1 MYLEAS
7 ISLYRFNRLNVRKQ
21 DVAPSMQNKIQW
33 GMIVKPILCVLTV
46 FTSCLS
52 AGAYAQD
59 SNIADNA
66 VSDVATEYLA
76 EDGGADP
83 WPELQPAKVA
93 NKRVRRATR
102 PSSEPSID
110 VPAESNSMET
120 AGSVDL
126 PDDVETVD
134 PLKDYEVELNYDAYL
149 ESIDFVDDPAV
160 KPPPGLL
167 VVAEKQPKV
176 VRISRGGAR
185 VNDAEAPWQ
194 AQIFYP
200 KVAKIFEP
208 FLQKK
213 VPLWALQHYC
223 GGALVAPQWVL
234 TAAHCIDDSMR
245 AAGYRVRLGQENL
258 RTGQGWTYGIA
269 QVVRFTPY
277 APLKGGDIALIKL
290 ENDLRVQPPPNQVRP
305 ISLYAGNDPPAG
317 RGITAFGWGRTSA
330 ASLNSNLILLKIGL
344 QVMSRPQC
352 VPEGKRLGWTV
363 SKSFVCAT
371 SLPGNSGKT
380 CSGDSG
386 GSVIDDQTRQL
397 VAVISGGGP
406 KCAPDNDPS
415 FYSSISEYRSW
426 IKKVTGGAVQ

>member
-1 MYLEAS
+1 
-7 ISLYRFNRLNVRKQ
+7 
-21 DVAPSMQNKIQW
+21 
-33 GMIVKPILCVLTV
+33 MIVKPSFCALTF

-52 AGAYAQD
+52 TAAFAQESD
-59 SNIADNA
+59 RADISGTEA
-66 VSDVATEYLA
+66 ATEYLA
-76 EDGGADP
+76 EDGGENP
-83 WPELQPAKVA
+83 WPELMPANVA
-93 NKRVRRATR
+93 KQRVRRSKR
-102 PSSEPSID
+102 PISEPSAEE
-110 VPAESNSMET
+110 PTEANSAETAEST
-120 AGSVDL
+120 DL

-134 PLKDYEVELNYDAYL
+134 PIEDYEVELSYEAYL
-149 ESIDFVDDPAV
+149 NSIEFIDDPAV

-167 VVAEKQPKV
+167 VVAETRRAALRV
-176 VRISRGGAR
+176 SRGGSR

-234 TAAHCIDDSMR
+234 TAAHCIDDTMLT
-245 AAGYRVRLGQENL
+245 AGYRVRLGQENL
-258 RTGQGWTYGIA
+258 STGQGWTYGIA
-269 QVVRFTPY
+269 QFVRYTPY
-277 APLKGGDIALIKL
+277 APFKGGDIALIKL
-290 ENDLRVQPPPNQVRP
+290 NNDLRVQPPSNQVRP
-305 ISLYAGNDPPAG
+305 ITLYAGNDPPAG
-317 RGITAFGWGRTSA
+317 RGITAYGWGRTST
-330 ASLNSNLILLKIGL
+330 ASFNSNLILLKIGL
-344 QVMSRPQC
+344 QVMNRPDC
-352 VPEGKRLGWTV
+352 VPEGQRLGWTV

-386 GSVIDDQTRQL
+386 GSVIDNKTRQL

-426 IKKVTGGAVQ
+426 IKKVTGGAAQ

>member
-1 MYLEAS
+1 M
-7 ISLYRFNRLNVRKQ
+7 K
-21 DVAPSMQNKIQW
+21 PSF
-33 GMIVKPILCVLTV
+33 CALTF

-52 AGAYAQD
+52 TAAFAQESD
-59 SNIADNA
+59 RADTSGTEA
-66 VSDVATEYLA
+66 ATEYLA
-76 EDGGADP
+76 EDGGENP
-83 WPELQPAKVA
+83 WPELMPANVVKQ
-93 NKRVRRATR
+93 RVRRGKR
-102 PSSEPSID
+102 PISEPSAD
-110 VPAESNSMET
+110 EPTEANSAETAEST
-120 AGSVDL
+120 DL

-134 PLKDYEVELNYDAYL
+134 PIEDYEVELSYEAYL
-149 ESIDFVDDPAV
+149 TSIEFIDDPAV

-167 VVAEKQPKV
+167 VVAEARRAA
-176 VRISRGGAR
+176 VRVSRGGAR

-234 TAAHCIDDSMR
+234 TAAHCIDDSMLT
-245 AAGYRVRLGQENL
+245 AGYRVRLGQENL
-258 RTGQGWTYGIA
+258 STGQGWTYGIA
-269 QVVRFTPY
+269 QFVRYTPY
-277 APLKGGDIALIKL
+277 APFKGGDIALIKL
-290 ENDLRVQPPPNQVRP
+290 NNDLRVQPPSNQVRP
-305 ISLYAGNDPPAG
+305 IPLYAGNDPPAG
-317 RGITAFGWGRTSA
+317 RDITAYGWGRTST
-330 ASLNSNLILLKIGL
+330 ASFNSNLILLKIGL
-344 QVMSRPQC
+344 QVMSRPDC

-386 GSVIDDQTRQL
+386 GSVIDNQTRQL

-426 IKKVTGGAVQ
+426 IKKVTGGAAQ

>member
-1 MYLEAS
+1 M
-7 ISLYRFNRLNVRKQ
+7 K
-21 DVAPSMQNKIQW
+21 PSF
-33 GMIVKPILCVLTV
+33 CALTF

-52 AGAYAQD
+52 TAAFAQESD
-59 SNIADNA
+59 RADISGTEA
-66 VSDVATEYLA
+66 ATEYLA
-76 EDGGADP
+76 EDGGENP
-83 WPELQPAKVA
+83 WPELMPANVA
-93 NKRVRRATR
+93 KQRVRRSKR
-102 PSSEPSID
+102 PISEPSAEE
-110 VPAESNSMET
+110 PTEANSAETAEST
-120 AGSVDL
+120 DL

-134 PLKDYEVELNYDAYL
+134 PIEDYEVELSYEAYL
-149 ESIDFVDDPAV
+149 NSIEFIDDPAV

-167 VVAEKQPKV
+167 VVAETRRAALRV
-176 VRISRGGAR
+176 SRGGSR

-234 TAAHCIDDSMR
+234 TAAHCIDDTMLT
-245 AAGYRVRLGQENL
+245 AGYRVRLGQENL
-258 RTGQGWTYGIA
+258 STGQGWTYGIA
-269 QVVRFTPY
+269 QFVRYTPY
-277 APLKGGDIALIKL
+277 APFKGGDIALIKL
-290 ENDLRVQPPPNQVRP
+290 NNDLRVQPPSNQVRP
-305 ISLYAGNDPPAG
+305 ITLYAGNDPPAG
-317 RGITAFGWGRTSA
+317 RGITAYGWGRTST
-330 ASLNSNLILLKIGL
+330 ASFNSNLILLKIGL
-344 QVMSRPQC
+344 QVMNRPDC
-352 VPEGKRLGWTV
+352 VPEGQRLGWTV

-386 GSVIDDQTRQL
+386 GSVIDNKTRQL

-426 IKKVTGGAVQ
+426 IKKVTGGAAQ

>member
-1 MYLEAS
+1 M
-7 ISLYRFNRLNVRKQ
+7 K
-21 DVAPSMQNKIQW
+21 PSF
-33 GMIVKPILCVLTV
+33 CALTF

-52 AGAYAQD
+52 TAAFAQESD
-59 SNIADNA
+59 RADISGTEA
-66 VSDVATEYLA
+66 ATEYLA
-76 EDGGADP
+76 EDGGENP
-83 WPELQPAKVA
+83 WPELMPVNVAKQ
-93 NKRVRRATR
+93 RVRRSKR
-102 PSSEPSID
+102 PISEPS
-110 VPAESNSMET
+110 AEEPTEANSAET
-120 AGSVDL
+120 AEWTDL
-126 PDDVETVD
+126 PDDVEAVD
-134 PLKDYEVELNYDAYL
+134 PIEDYEVELSYEAYL
-149 ESIDFVDDPAV
+149 NSIEFIDDPAV

-167 VVAEKQPKV
+167 VVAETRRAALRV
-176 VRISRGGAR
+176 SRGGSR

-234 TAAHCIDDSMR
+234 TAAHCIDDTMLT
-245 AAGYRVRLGQENL
+245 AGYRVRLGQENL
-258 RTGQGWTYGIA
+258 STGQGWTYGIA
-269 QVVRFTPY
+269 QFVRYTPY
-277 APLKGGDIALIKL
+277 APFKGGDIALIKL
-290 ENDLRVQPPPNQVRP
+290 NNDLRVQPPSNQVRP
-305 ISLYAGNDPPAG
+305 ITLYAGNDPPAG
-317 RGITAFGWGRTSA
+317 RGITAYGWGRTST
-330 ASLNSNLILLKIGL
+330 ASFNSNLILLKIGL
-344 QVMSRPQC
+344 QVMNRPDC
-352 VPEGKRLGWTV
+352 VPEGQRLGWTV

-386 GSVIDDQTRQL
+386 GSVIDNKTRQL

-426 IKKVTGGAVQ
+426 IKKVTGGAAQ

>member
-1 MYLEAS
+1 M
-7 ISLYRFNRLNVRKQ
+7 K
-21 DVAPSMQNKIQW
+21 PSF
-33 GMIVKPILCVLTV
+33 CALTF

-52 AGAYAQD
+52 TAAFAQESD
-59 SNIADNA
+59 RADTSGTEA
-66 VSDVATEYLA
+66 ATEYLA
-76 EDGGADP
+76 EDGGENP
-83 WPELQPAKVA
+83 WPELMPANVVKQ
-93 NKRVRRATR
+93 RVRRGKR
-102 PSSEPSID
+102 PISEPSAD
-110 VPAESNSMET
+110 EPTEANSAETAEST
-120 AGSVDL
+120 DL

-134 PLKDYEVELNYDAYL
+134 PIEDYEVELSYEAYL
-149 ESIDFVDDPAV
+149 TSIEFIDDPAV

-167 VVAEKQPKV
+167 VVAEARRAA
-176 VRISRGGAR
+176 VRVSRGGAR

-234 TAAHCIDDSMR
+234 TAAHCIDDTMLT
-245 AAGYRVRLGQENL
+245 AGYRVRLGQENL
-258 RTGQGWTYGIA
+258 STGQGWTYGIA
-269 QVVRFTPY
+269 QFVRYTPY
-277 APLKGGDIALIKL
+277 APFKGGDIALIKL
-290 ENDLRVQPPPNQVRP
+290 NNDLRVQPPSNQVRP
-305 ISLYAGNDPPAG
+305 IPLYAGNDPPAG
-317 RGITAFGWGRTSA
+317 RDITAYGWGRTST
-330 ASLNSNLILLKIGL
+330 ASFNSNLILLKIGL
-344 QVMSRPQC
+344 QVMSRPDC

-386 GSVIDDQTRQL
+386 GSVIDNQTRQL

-426 IKKVTGGAVQ
+426 IKKVTGGAAQ

>member
-1 MYLEAS
+1 
-7 ISLYRFNRLNVRKQ
+7 
-21 DVAPSMQNKIQW
+21 
-33 GMIVKPILCVLTV
+33 MIVKRSFCALTF

-52 AGAYAQD
+52 TAAFAQESD
-59 SNIADNA
+59 RADISGTEA
-66 VSDVATEYLA
+66 ATEYLA
-76 EDGGADP
+76 EDGGENP
-83 WPELQPAKVA
+83 WPELMPANVA
-93 NKRVRRATR
+93 KQRVRRSKR
-102 PSSEPSID
+102 PISEPSAEE
-110 VPAESNSMET
+110 PTEANSAETAEST
-120 AGSVDL
+120 DL
-126 PDDVETVD
+126 PDDVEAVD
-134 PLKDYEVELNYDAYL
+134 PIEDYEVELSYEAYL
-149 ESIDFVDDPAV
+149 NSIEFVDDPAV

-167 VVAEKQPKV
+167 VVAETRRAALRV
-176 VRISRGGAR
+176 SRGGSR

-234 TAAHCIDDSMR
+234 TAAHCIDDTML

-258 RTGQGWTYGIA
+258 STGQGWTYGIA
-269 QVVRFTPY
+269 QFVRYTPY
-277 APLKGGDIALIKL
+277 APFKGGDIALIKL
-290 ENDLRVQPPPNQVRP
+290 NNDLRVQPPSNQVRP
-305 ISLYAGNDPPAG
+305 ITLYAGNDPPAG
-317 RGITAFGWGRTSA
+317 RGITAYGWGRTSTA
-330 ASLNSNLILLKIGL
+330 RFNSNLILLKIGL
-344 QVMSRPQC
+344 QVMNRHDC
-352 VPEGKRLGWTV
+352 VPEGQRLGWTV

-371 SLPGNSGKT
+371 SLPGSSGKT

-386 GSVIDDQTRQL
+386 GSVIDNKTRQL

-426 IKKVTGGAVQ
+426 IKKVTGGAAQ